1 MAGSVTITEEEL
13 RIVDA
18 ILTEHVPDAAVWAF
32 GSRVTGRA
40 RPYSDLDLVIETDEP
55 LRLAAI
61 AALREAFTES
71 ELPWKVDL
79 LDWSTISDDLRAE
92 IRSQRVLLP
101 TPAPA
106 V

>member
-40 RPYSDLDLVIETDEP
+40 RPYSDLDLVIETDATASGRHRRP
-55 LRLAAI
+55 GGGVHGVRAAVEGRSPG
-61 AALREAFTES
+61 L
-71 ELPWKVDL
+71 VD
-79 LDWSTISDDLRAE
+79 DQRRSAGGV
-92 IRSQRVLLP
+92 RSQRVLLP